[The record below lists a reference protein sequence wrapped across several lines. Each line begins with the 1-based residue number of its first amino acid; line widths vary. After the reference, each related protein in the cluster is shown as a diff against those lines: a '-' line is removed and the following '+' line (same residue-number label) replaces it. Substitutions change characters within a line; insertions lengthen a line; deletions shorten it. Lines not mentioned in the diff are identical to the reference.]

1 MIIIS
6 KINIEY
12 FRSLKNVSIKNINH
26 LNVFSGKNDIGKS
39 NVLKA
44 LDTFFNKKK
53 IQFQDD
59 YNKERLEDVRR
70 ESVKGKQ
77 FIKIALELKNP
88 GTYKTLPDTF
98 TISRSWD
105 RDGNIIEEYRD
116 NFDTLAKRGKLKQ
129 EGIKSARSSL
139 TKFLNRIRFTY
150 VPAIRDEQ
158 FFAYLLNK
166 LQETI
171 FEVEERKR
179 SQTFQEKIKE
189 FNQTISALTSA
200 LNEEFKNISGISSR
214 LSFPNNVAEIFQ
226 RLIIDTKSGEHDIP
240 LRLRGDGIR
249 LRYIPTILN
258 YISKHSKYLEIWG
271 FDEPE
276 NSCEYSLSKK
286 IAEQFSNEYSLRTQI
301 FVSSHSFHFIS
312 ITNETTSKFRVYRT
326 EGSLNT
332 EIIPV
337 DQSNKNL
344 LSDELG
350 ILEINNELAKLYE
363 NLTKELSLITETREK
378 LKHIQKP
385 YLIFEGETDNKLFSL
400 AYEALYDKS
409 INTDFILCEHLK
421 SGDGSTIGSGAN
433 FINQFMCNHIS
444 KIPINNTVIGIFD
457 FDKTGFNEIR
467 ALQKQFD
474 KLNTTSC
481 CLHYQHKTKKN
492 VFVITL
498 VTPSH
503 REQFTHK
510 NNAEYCYLST
520 ELLLEDKVIPEAN
533 KQFPTLFDKTVFS
546 FTGDKTSFANTI
558 ESIKIDVSF
567 DGFRP
572 TFELIEKMIKETSE
586 SSENQ

>member
-1 MIIIS
+1 M
-6 KINIEY
+6 
-12 FRSLKNVSIKNINH
+12 
-26 LNVFSGKNDIGKS
+26 
-39 NVLKA
+39 
-44 LDTFFNKKK
+44 
-53 IQFQDD
+53 
-59 YNKERLEDVRR
+59 
-70 ESVKGKQ
+70 
-77 FIKIALELKNP
+77 
-88 GTYKTLPDTF
+88 
-98 TISRSWD
+98 
-105 RDGNIIEEYRD
+105 
-116 NFDTLAKRGKLKQ
+116 
-129 EGIKSARSSL
+129 

-179 SQTFQEKIKE
+179 SQTFQEKITE

-312 ITNETTSKFRVYRT
+312 ITNKTTSKFRVYRE

-332 EIIPV
+332 EIIQV
-337 DQSNKNL
+337 DQSNENL

-363 NLTKELSLITETREK
+363 TLTKE
-378 LKHIQKP
+378 
-385 YLIFEGETDNKLFSL
+385 FSL
-400 AYEALYDKS
+400 GGV
-409 INTDFILCEHLK
+409 N
-421 SGDGSTIGSGAN
+421 N
-433 FINQFMCNHIS
+433 F
-444 KIPINNTVIGIFD
+444 V
-457 FDKTGFNEIR
+457 
-467 ALQKQFD
+467 
-474 KLNTTSC
+474 
-481 CLHYQHKTKKN
+481 
-492 VFVITL
+492 
-498 VTPSH
+498 
-503 REQFTHK
+503 
-510 NNAEYCYLST
+510 
-520 ELLLEDKVIPEAN
+520 
-533 KQFPTLFDKTVFS
+533 
-546 FTGDKTSFANTI
+546 
-558 ESIKIDVSF
+558 
-567 DGFRP
+567 
-572 TFELIEKMIKETSE
+572 
-586 SSENQ
+586 